1 MSRIMPLSNIDA
13 AWLHMD
19 DPTNLMMVT
28 GILTFE
34 DQINF
39 DNFKTILEHR
49 LLTFDR
55 FRMRVVEPK
64 VPFMPTYWEE
74 DPLFDINLHLHL
86 VGLPEPAG
94 QKELQDMASDLLSTP
109 LDYNKPLWQIHVI
122 DNYQEGGA
130 LIMRLHHSIAD
141 GMALIFVLLSM
152 TDMTP
157 DAPLPSGTPPYL
169 EKSGAR
175 RRHLLNGTL
184 KAALKKSKGNVK
196 KIGRAYKRF
205 VSESLEVLVNPSHAL
220 ELTFD
225 GTDHAYAAGRLMLRS
240 NDPLTIFKGDLG
252 VSKRAAWSR
261 PLSLKDV
268 KAIKKAAGAT
278 VNDILTS
285 AMTGG
290 LRRYMLARGDK
301 VEGIN
306 FRAGI
311 PINMRTP
318 EEMGTLGNKF
328 GLLFLDLPIGVA
340 DPLERLVVVH
350 DRMDALKNSKEGSVG
365 LIILNGMGMTPA
377 EIQRNL
383 VGILA
388 AKITAVMTNVPGP
401 PIPLYLAGNKI
412 EDIMFWVPQSGRVAL
427 GISILSY
434 ANKVYLGVV
443 TDEGLIPD
451 PETIIEGFYQE
462 FDDLME
468 LVALAEG

>member
-1 MSRIMPLSNIDA
+1 MPNIIPLSNIDT
-13 AWLHMD
+13 AWLRMD
-19 DPTNLMMVT
+19 NPTNLMMVT

-34 DQINF
+34 NRLDF
-39 DNFKTILEHR
+39 DKLKTILEHR
-49 LLTFDR
+49 LLAFDR
-55 FRMRVVEPK
+55 FRMRVVNPK
-64 VPFMPTYWEE
+64 VPFAPPYWEK
-74 DPLFDINLHLHL
+74 DPLFNIQSHLRL

-94 QKELQDMASDLLSTP
+94 QKELQDMASNLLSTP
-109 LDYNKPLWQIHVI
+109 LDMTKPLWQIHVI
-122 DNYQEGGA
+122 DNYREGGA
-130 LIMRLHHSIAD
+130 LIIRLHHSIAD
-141 GMALIFVLLSM
+141 GMALIFVLLSL

-157 DAPLPSGTPPYL
+157 DAPLPEGEPAYKQANVSRSGL
-169 EKSGAR
+169 FNGA
-175 RRHLLNGTL
+175 L
-184 KAALKKSKGNVK
+184 KAALKKGKGNVK
-196 KIGRAYKRF
+196 KAAKASKRL
-205 VSESLEVLVNPSHAL
+205 VAESLEVLVNPAHAI
-220 ELTFD
+220 ELTFN
-225 GTDHAYAAGRLMLRS
+225 GSDHVYAAGRLVLRG
-240 NDPLTIFKGDLG
+240 NDPPTIFKGDLG
-252 VSKRAAWSR
+252 VPKRAAWSR
-261 PLSLKDV
+261 PLPLKDV
-268 KAIKKAAGAT
+268 KAIKKTTGAT

-301 VEGIN
+301 VDGIN

-350 DRMDALKNSKEGSVG
+350 DRMDALKHSKEGSVG
-365 LIILNGMGMTPA
+365 LVILNGMGMTPA

-383 VGILA
+383 VGLLA

-427 GISILSY
+427 GISIPSY

-468 LVALAEG
+468 LVAQAEA

>member
-1 MSRIMPLSNIDA
+1 MSRVMPLSNIDA

-34 DQINF
+34 NRVDF
-39 DNFKTILEHR
+39 DSLKAILEHR
-49 LLTFDR
+49 LLAFDR

-64 VPFMPTYWEE
+64 VPFMPTFWEK
-74 DPLFDINLHLHL
+74 DPLFDINSHLHL

-94 QKELQDMASDLLSTP
+94 QKELQDMVSDLLSTP
-109 LDYNKPLWQIHVI
+109 LDPSKPLWQIHVV
-122 DNYQEGGA
+122 DNYKEGGA
-130 LIMRLHHSIAD
+130 LIIRLHHSIAD
-141 GMALIFVLLSM
+141 GMALIFVLLSL

-157 DAPLPSGTPPYL
+157 DAPIPDGEPVYKQRESQRPPL
-169 EKSGAR
+169 LSGA
-175 RRHLLNGTL
+175 L
-184 KAALKKSKGNVK
+184 KAALKKGKSNVK
-196 KIGRAYKRF
+196 KLRRASKRLLA
-205 VSESLEVLVNPSHAL
+205 ESLEVLVNPAHAL

-225 GTDHAYAAGRLMLRS
+225 GSDHVYAAGRLVLRG
-240 NDPLTIFKGDLG
+240 NDPQTIFKGDLG
-252 VSKRAAWSR
+252 VAKRAAWSR
-261 PLSLKDV
+261 PLPLKDI
-268 KAIKKAAGAT
+268 KAIKKVTGAT

-290 LRRYMLARGDK
+290 LRRYMLARGEE
-301 VEGIN
+301 VSGVN
-306 FRAGI
+306 FRAAI
-311 PINMRTP
+311 PINMRSP

-328 GLLFLDLPIGVA
+328 GLLFLDLPVGVA

-350 DRMDALKNSKEGSVG
+350 ERMDALKHSKEGAVG
-365 LIILNGMGMTPA
+365 LVVLNGMGMTPV

-383 VGILA
+383 VGMFA

-443 TDEGLIPD
+443 TDEGIVPD

-462 FDDLME
+462 YDDLME
-468 LVALAEG
+468 LVALTEG